1 MGAYKISQELFL
13 SLFTY
18 LDKLGN
24 ISHETRDLLLRLAW
38 KLYDLNRKRSIS
50 INHSVMEILVASH
63 LIKSGY
69 DDVDVEAP
77 VGDLVADVVAYKEGR
92 RLIVEIETGF
102 TPADHSTDPIGYL
115 RARRLIVEIETGFT
129 PADHSTDPIEYLRAR
144 ISCKIARYSS
154 KGDMFA
160 LAFPIYYI
168 PPIPDALLKPPFK
181 RQVDELI
188 RLIESINQYYKNPP
202 IDIEYLMNARVDE
215 LYILYIDRGRV
226 IKISPDDM
234 LSLRTHLYSELD
246 LYRFLFNEY

>member
-102 TPADHSTDPIGYL
+102 TPADHSTDPI
-115 RARRLIVEIETGFT
+115 
-129 PADHSTDPIEYLRAR
+129 EYLRAR
-144 ISCKIARYSS
+144 ISSKIARYSS

-202 IDIEYLMNARVDE
+202 IDIKDLMNARVDE
-215 LYILYIDRGRV
+215 LYILYIDKGRV
-226 IKISPDDM
+226 IEISPDDM

>member
-77 VGDLVADVVAYKEGR
+77 VGDLVADVVAYKEG
-92 RLIVEIETGF
+92 
-102 TPADHSTDPIGYL
+102 
-115 RARRLIVEIETGFT
+115 RRLIVEIETGFT

>member
-77 VGDLVADVVAYKEGR
+77 IGDLVADVVAYKEG
-92 RLIVEIETGF
+92 
-102 TPADHSTDPIGYL
+102 
-115 RARRLIVEIETGFT
+115 RRLIVEIETGFT

>member
-18 LDKLGN
+18 LNKLGN

-77 VGDLVADVVAYKEGR
+77 IGDLVADVVAYKEG
-92 RLIVEIETGF
+92 
-102 TPADHSTDPIGYL
+102 
-115 RARRLIVEIETGFT
+115 RRLIVEIETGFT

-202 IDIEYLMNARVDE
+202 IDIKYLMNARVDE